1 MSSSTISTGTFK
13 MAGLPWF
20 AMVCGVALLLGF
32 AMADVPYIVGL
43 EDGTGWA
50 IQPHQ
55 AEEQAY
61 LSHVMALN
69 LYIYIYTII

>member
-1 MSSSTISTGTFK
+1 MCLTLWAWKMS
-13 MAGLPWF
+13 P
-20 AMVCGVALLLGF
+20 
-32 AMADVPYIVGL
+32 
-43 EDGTGWA
+43 GWA

-69 LYIYIYTII
+69 LYI

>member
-1 MSSSTISTGTFK
+1 MCLTLWAWK
-13 MAGLPWF
+13 MAP
-20 AMVCGVALLLGF
+20 
-32 AMADVPYIVGL
+32 
-43 EDGTGWA
+43 GWA

-69 LYIYIYTII
+69 LYIYIYIQLSNVIVNTELPIII

>member
-1 MSSSTISTGTFK
+1 MCLTLWAWK
-13 MAGLPWF
+13 MAP
-20 AMVCGVALLLGF
+20 
-32 AMADVPYIVGL
+32 
-43 EDGTGWA
+43 GWA

-69 LYIYIYTII
+69 SYIYIQLYISNVIVNAELPIIIYQLC